1 MSIVRILVCHFS
13 QASWC
18 SIKERGHFWAK
29 SQFSGTYQLGR
40 VFQIL
45 WWLLQPRCLSHLPL
59 CCLQKK
65 GLCFTS
71 VQPRNHHPVPK
82 TAHVALLLL
91 QSPVMGLLSFC
102 IWAARGVKLD
112 LFRISHRGVSR
123 LSLSG
128 LSLLE
133 CSHPSSSHP
142 TLLALSSL
150 VFKLGSAHS
159 SVTGLFLLCKV
170 GLNLAPNLLSASQAE
185 AMGSGQLDYKPNTP
199 ATLFEEINTDWEAG
213 LGD

>member
-1 MSIVRILVCHFS
+1 MFNKGTWSFLGQKSVFRNLS
-13 QASWC
+13 TREGLPDSLMAS
-18 SIKERGHFWAK
+18 SAPMPEPPA
-29 SQFSGTYQLGR
+29 T
-40 VFQIL
+40 
-45 WWLLQPRCLSHLPL
+45 LLPA
-59 CCLQKK
+59 KK

-102 IWAARGVKLD
+102 IWAAPGVKLD
-112 LFRISHRGVSR
+112 LFRISHQGVSR

-199 ATLFEEINTDWEAG
+199 ATLFEEINTD
-213 LGD
+213 